1 MLPTVKEQV
10 VVSSRTESNSVIV
23 DSQLNSFIFSPHN
36 VMREP
41 SKPTDS
47 NWDSA
52 EKNGMC
58 FGNRTQRTSNPPFS
72 GEISDPPPTKN
83 LPEEG
88 LRMKGPQPKA
98 FHGLRWV
105 TGTQLGVSGL
115 PSTTIVSLELL
126 WLGVKCG
133 ASPKIPRDKKIPLNP
148 HIPIGI
154 IWKKVGCVLEKEP
167 KLCLSVKG

>member
-1 MLPTVKEQV
+1 
-10 VVSSRTESNSVIV
+10 
-23 DSQLNSFIFSPHN
+23 
-36 VMREP
+36 
-41 SKPTDS
+41 
-47 NWDSA
+47 
-52 EKNGMC
+52 
-58 FGNRTQRTSNPPFS
+58 
-72 GEISDPPPTKN
+72 
-83 LPEEG
+83 
-88 LRMKGPQPKA
+88 MKGPQPKA

-115 PSTTIVSLELL
+115 PSTTIASLELL